1 MAISRTFACNRYP
14 SYSIRN
20 HYFVGGRLTTNDP
33 DVIALIESCDGYGV
47 YIHPVETKE
56 ELEAMGYGEKTAPA
70 EESVD
75 EENAE
80 PPEEAEEDEEEEEE
94 PEPPAHQ

>member
-20 HYFVGGRLTTNDP
+20 HYFVAGRLTTDDP

-56 ELEAMGYGEKTAPA
+56 ELEAMGYGEKAAPE
-70 EESVD
+70 EESI
-75 EENAE
+75 EEPE
-80 PPEEAEEDEEEEEE
+80 PQEEAEEDEEEEE
-94 PEPPAHQ
+94 PETPAQQGA